1 MSAAEAAAALAI
13 FSHPDCLR
21 HQPPAGH
28 PESPERLRAVLAAL
42 ELIPHLARREA
53 PLPQPQWLQLAHHKD
68 YLDLL
73 QRHQQSVLASSDPQR
88 IEALDEDTWLGRY
101 SLPAALR
108 CVGAACAAVDAVL
121 DDNDPVR
128 RAFCAVRPPG
138 HHAERERA
146 MGFCFYASTA
156 IAALH
161 AVATHGL
168 QRVALVDFDVHQ
180 ANGSAD
186 VLVGNEHIM
195 LFDTHQAELF
205 PFMSPRADAAVNIVS
220 EALPQGC
227 TGDYFRTIWRL
238 QLLPRLRDYA
248 PELIIISAGFDAHQ
262 LDPLAQ
268 CALQAD
274 DFVWLTQQLIDIARQ
289 SCAGRIVSSLEGGYH
304 LDALAECVS
313 AHVQAMAGDSV
324 AAGGF
329 ELTGVPGTET
339 ALIGKD

>member
-1 MSAAEAAAALAI
+1 MSDADSAVKLAI
-13 FSHPDCLR
+13 FSHPDCLL

-42 ELIPHLARREA
+42 ELMPHLARREA

-121 DDNDPVR
+121 DDQDPVC

-146 MGFCFYASTA
+146 MWFCFYASTA

-186 VLVGNEHIM
+186 VLAGNQHIM

-205 PFMSPRADAAVNIVS
+205 PFMPPRADAAANIVS
-220 EALPQGC
+220 EAMPQGC

-274 DFVWLTQQLIDIARQ
+274 DFVWLTQQLIDIARH
-289 SCAGRIVSSLEGGYH
+289 SCDGRIVSSLEGGYH

-313 AHVQAMAGDSV
+313 AHVQTLSGNFIDELGYA
-324 AAGGF
+324 
-329 ELTGVPGTET
+329 LTGVPGTET